1 MKPEGIIKTL
11 IHEIS
16 DPSCIRHGQERTI
29 ISLDN
34 YEHDMTFILHVGT
47 VAVHRS
53 TDQLLLKFSEAPMI
67 IGMND
72 LFNAHE
78 GMYYQVHGEVKY
90 EIRKKSDILALL
102 DSKNLWKEAAYCYM
116 YGVKEL
122 LTAHKKSAGLT
133 TYELIR
139 QSLMTLMA
147 KKETLRQTIN
157 TCDYIQEKTH
167 ISRSR
172 VMKILSDLKIGNYIE
187 IERGVL
193 IKINKLPKTY

>member
-1 MKPEGIIKTL
+1 
-11 IHEIS
+11 
-16 DPSCIRHGQERTI
+16 
-29 ISLDN
+29 
-34 YEHDMTFILHVGT
+34 
-47 VAVHRS
+47 
-53 TDQLLLKFSEAPMI
+53 
-67 IGMND
+67 
-72 LFNAHE
+72 
-78 GMYYQVHGEVKY
+78 
-90 EIRKKSDILALL
+90 
-102 DSKNLWKEAAYCYM
+102 
-116 YGVKEL
+116 L

>member
-1 MKPEGIIKTL
+1 MKSPIRPVFGTAG
-11 IHEIS
+11 S
-16 DPSCIRHGQERTI
+16 DGRERTI

-34 YEHDMTFILHVGT
+34 YDHDMTFILHAGT

-53 TDQLLLKFSEAPMI
+53 NDQLLLKFTEAPMI

-78 GMYYQVHGEVKY
+78 GMYYQVYGNVEY
-90 EIRKKSDILALL
+90 EIRNKSDILAMI

-116 YGVKEL
+116 HGVKKL
-122 LTAHKKSAGLT
+122 LEAHKKSAGLT

-139 QSLMTLMA
+139 QSLMSLMG
-147 KKETLRQTIN
+147 KKEALRQTIN

-172 VMKILSDLKIGNYIE
+172 VMKILSDLKTGDYIV

-193 IKINKLPKTY
+193 IKINKLPETY